1 MKPPIHQALAALP
14 ARQLNL
20 VAIGLV
26 LIALA
31 LAWSVGLRGPLAAY
45 RQQSAALAAL
55 EASLAGAP
63 APAPGTAAP
72 SNPAPAATPTPAP
85 APAPAPLALI
95 AAVSASAARAGVTV
109 SSAAQG
115 AQYPLADLQVHLLEI
130 TASGDYT
137 AIVGWLADIEASQ
150 PTVGVVQLGLQ
161 PGPAGAADTRTI
173 KLQLA
178 IYDKGVAP

>member
-1 MKPPIHQALAALP
+1 MKPPIHAALAALP

-20 VAIGLV
+20 IAIGLV

-55 EASLAGAP
+55 EASLAG

-150 PTVGVVQLGLQ
+150 PTVGVAQLGLQ
-161 PGPAGAADTRTI
+161 PGPANAADTRTI

-178 IYDKGVAP
+178 IYDKGATP